1 MDRSAAGASAASS
14 DAAPAPTSAPAPA
27 PPPASGAVS
36 GRAASRAPARGV
48 AETAR
53 PRFLRRRRAETLS
66 GLLPLVGFF
75 ALMPPFVRI
84 FAHDGRVF
92 GAPAILV
99 FLLTLWLGLVLAVRA
114 LSRRLLSPDRDL

>member
-1 MDRSAAGASAASS
+1 MDSSPAGASAASS
-14 DAAPAPTSAPAPA
+14 DAAPAPTSVPAPA
-27 PPPASGAVS
+27 SPS

-114 LSRRLLSPDRDL
+114 LSRRLLNPDRDL